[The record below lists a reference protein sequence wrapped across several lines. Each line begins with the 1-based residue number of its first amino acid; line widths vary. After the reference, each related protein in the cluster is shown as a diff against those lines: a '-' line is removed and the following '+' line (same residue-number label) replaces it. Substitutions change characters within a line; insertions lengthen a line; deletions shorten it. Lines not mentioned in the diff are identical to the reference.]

1 MMREA
6 RFDSSNPAETDR
18 RRSWCGAAGHAL
30 PVSRLNQWQQAQTTL
45 AISSGQSVPLAQ
57 AKFFS
62 LAGQLQ
68 ALSHGK
74 AHPKNPQ
81 NDASQPAKSVA
92 PPVDC
97 HPNSESDLKITLE
110 ASTCKAGE
118 VRFTTGM
125 E

>member
-18 RRSWCGAAGHAL
+18 RRSWCGAAG
-30 PVSRLNQWQQAQTTL
+30 QQAQTTL